1 MQSRTMKPQQAVR
14 ANGRLSSIGRMKKAS
29 IFGLALVLC
38 GIAGVLIRTK
48 FDAVFPE
55 SPGRVWTKIPQVQP
69 DDAAPP
75 LRAAIE
81 PVINPETVPPPP
93 VERVS
98 SPAWP
103 PNAVMADAWR
113 NRGALSASEA
123 LETLFWAKEGADVE
137 ILVALIDFDV
147 FTESDLQEAANC
159 FAAIRHDK
167 RIALGISRVEEFIA
181 LAWAVSG
188 KARFNGALFV
198 SAKSIGAD
206 DVELRVQLFGTTD
219 ALGSAS
225 FAGNHPFVFHR
236 TVEGWQWRMLPHQ
249 ISATRDS
256 WKIMVGM
263 SPFAQAS
270 RSPARR

>member
-1 MQSRTMKPQQAVR
+1 
-14 ANGRLSSIGRMKKAS
+14 
-29 IFGLALVLC
+29 
-38 GIAGVLIRTK
+38 
-48 FDAVFPE
+48 
-55 SPGRVWTKIPQVQP
+55 
-69 DDAAPP
+69 
-75 LRAAIE
+75 
-81 PVINPETVPPPP
+81 
-93 VERVS
+93 
-98 SPAWP
+98 
-103 PNAVMADAWR
+103 MADAWR
-113 NRGALSASEA
+113 NRGALAPSEA

-137 ILVALIDFDV
+137 ILVALIDFGV

-167 RIALGISRVEEFIA
+167 RTALGISTVEEFIA

-198 SAKSIGAD
+198 SAKSISAD

-225 FAGNHPFVFHR
+225 FAGNHPFAFHR

-256 WKIMVGM
+256 WKTMVGM
-263 SPFAQAS
+263 SPFARAS
-270 RSPARR
+270 RSPAGR